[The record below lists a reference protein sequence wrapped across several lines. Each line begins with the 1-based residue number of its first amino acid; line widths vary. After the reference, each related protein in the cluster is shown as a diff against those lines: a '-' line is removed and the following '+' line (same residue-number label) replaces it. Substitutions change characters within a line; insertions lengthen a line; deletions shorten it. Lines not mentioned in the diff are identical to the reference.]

1 MSNNEHKPHQNQSH
15 SSHQEIPEEPK
26 APKQEFNI
34 IALRNMDIKMLYKKA
49 EEIGLEYHR
58 QSRQELLF
66 SIQKMLIKKGF
77 QLVMIGEDAGVLEVV
92 QDGYGF
98 LRSPQ
103 TSYLA
108 GPDDLYVSPQIIKQF
123 RLKTGVI
130 FSKAIIRAPKPRE
143 RYFAIESV
151 QEINMR
157 PAKDQIQIVPFGD
170 KPAEFPTEWVQ
181 LEQGTGGGG
190 DIMNRIIDI
199 IAPIG
204 KGQRSLIV
212 APPKAGK
219 SVLLK
224 GIANSVLK
232 QIQKS
237 KLFVLLVDER
247 PEEVTDNARDIPAEI
262 IASPFDNPPQRHI
275 QVAEMVLA
283 KAKRLAENGEDVVI
297 VLDSIT
303 RLARA
308 YNHVAASDNK
318 ILSGGV
324 SASALQRPKRF
335 FGAARNIMDGGSLTI
350 IATALIDTG
359 SKADEVIYEEFKG
372 TGNHEIHLDRS
383 LAQRRIYPAVNIKLS
398 GTRKEE
404 LLLSPEMLNYCW
416 ILRKYLHTMEDGQST
431 EFLIKRMMATK
442 TNKKFFEAMK
452 ES

>member
-1 MSNNEHKPHQNQSH
+1 MSNIENKPSNHPENSPHK
-15 SSHQEIPEEPK
+15 EMPEEPK
-26 APKQEFNI
+26 APKPEFNI
-34 IALRNMDIKMLYKKA
+34 VSLRNMDIKMLYKKA
-49 EEIGLEYHR
+49 AEIGLEYHR

-66 SIQKMLIKKGF
+66 SIQKMLVKKGF
-77 QLVMIGEDAGVLEVV
+77 QLVMEGEDSGVLEVV

-181 LEQGTGGGG
+181 LEQGTGGEG

-199 IAPIG
+199 IAPLG

-232 QIQKS
+232 QIPKS

>member
-1 MSNNEHKPHQNQSH
+1 MSTHQNKPQNTSENAAH
-15 SSHQEIPEEPK
+15 EEMPEEAR
-26 APKQEFNI
+26 APKLEFNI
-34 IALRNMDIKMLYKKA
+34 VTLRNMDIKKLYQKA
-49 EEIGLEYHR
+49 SDIGLEYHR

-66 SIQKMLIKKGF
+66 SIQKMLVKKGF
-77 QLVMIGEDAGVLEVV
+77 QLVMEGEDAGVLEIV

-130 FSKAIIRAPKPRE
+130 FSKAIIRSPKPRE

-151 QEINMR
+151 QEVNMR
-157 PAKDQIQIVPFGD
+157 PAQEQIQLVPFGD
-170 KPAEFPTEWVQ
+170 KPAEFPTDWVQ
-181 LEQGTGGGG
+181 LELGTGGEG

-224 GIANSVLK
+224 GIANSMLK
-232 QIQKS
+232 QMPKS

-283 KAKRLAENGEDVVI
+283 KAKRLSESGEDVVI

-404 LLLSPEMLNYCW
+404 LLLSPDMLNYCW

-431 EFLIKRMMATK
+431 ELLIKRMMATK

>member
-1 MSNNEHKPHQNQSH
+1 MSNTPQKTQTPIEDQPHK
-15 SSHQEIPEEPK
+15 EINEPK
-26 APKQEFNI
+26 VKKPEFNI
-34 IALRNMDIKMLYKKA
+34 VTLRNMDIKLLYKKA
-49 EEIGLEYHR
+49 AEIGLEYHR

-66 SIQKMLIKKGF
+66 SIQKMLVKKGF
-77 QLVMIGEDAGVLEVV
+77 QLVMQGEDAGVLEIV

-157 PAKDQIQIVPFGD
+157 PAQDQVQIVPFGD
-170 KPAEFPTEWVQ
+170 KPAEFPTDWVQ
-181 LEQGTGGGG
+181 LEQGTGGEG

-199 IAPIG
+199 VAPIG

-224 GIANSVLK
+224 GIANSLLK
-232 QIQKS
+232 KIPKA

-275 QVAEMVLA
+275 QVSEMVLA

-383 LAQRRIYPAVNIKLS
+383 LAQRRIYPAVNVKLS

-431 EFLIKRMMATK
+431 EFLIKRMLATK
-442 TNKKFFEAMK
+442 TNAKFFEAMK